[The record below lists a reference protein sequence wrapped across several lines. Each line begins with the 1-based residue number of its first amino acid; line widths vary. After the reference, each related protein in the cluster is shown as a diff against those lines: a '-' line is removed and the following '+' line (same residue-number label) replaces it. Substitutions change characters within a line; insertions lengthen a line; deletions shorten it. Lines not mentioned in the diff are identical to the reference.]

1 MSVIGKLQSTLNTLA
16 HARDALKIGWSLPP
30 ARTTA
35 QWMDIYHKSP
45 MLDPLHMIASDFA
58 SADYKL
64 FDRAQYKKDPQD
76 AEPLGS
82 HAIYDLIDHPMPD
95 HPEIDRYAFLYL
107 TSVYH
112 RLVGDAF
119 WLVDRDS
126 RGQPCGLYIIPPTWM
141 IFTPSEPV
149 PYFRIQPMGNTSHRY
164 FNADPADI
172 VWFKSPD
179 VNNPYGRG
187 RARGEALGD
196 EIETHEFSSKYAKN
210 FFYNDAVPPVI
221 FEMPGISKPDA
232 EKFKEDWI
240 GKFGGF
246 LNAHKLSVVDR
257 KDFKVH
263 QLTTSPKEMD
273 FVESRKYLIQ
283 MANEHD
289 CVPPEMRGN
298 LQNSNRATI
307 DSAFYLWSKN
317 VVTKELKLFASCLNN
332 QFVPMFDKSLVWV
345 YDNIV
350 PEDNAAKMLIA
361 NDGFKAGAL
370 TRNEW
375 RAIATSCGVKLAPD
389 EARGDV
395 YLTGMMVQEVPA
407 FKKDAPEPVAQTAP
421 SGDSAKPVVEPT
433 PKEPVAEPTEN
444 EDKAIDL
451 DLAIKELIASTKALS
466 HETKYG
472 KDTAEMTKAAHIVSS
487 FTIEQRKSIWTL
499 FDKSATKSEPLFTR
513 AVKSI
518 SSDQRA
524 KTRAAINAA
533 ITSDQ
538 SAKAIDSA
546 LAKVFND
553 ANDKAVQKALAP
565 AWLASLNVGKNN
577 ARALLA
583 QAGKGF
589 VSTVTK
595 DESDAMVND
604 WFTAWIDK
612 NGLDKAKEINNTT
625 NEVLKTQ
632 LREILSDSID
642 EGDSVKETVSKLL
655 NACDGVYDNMSG
667 YRANMIAR
675 TETGSTVN
683 AGSYATYKTEGI
695 EKKEWIAVQDDRTR
709 DDSDE
714 YDHLDA
720 DGEIVGVDEP
730 FTKTGEDLDYPG
742 DPSGDAGNII
752 NCRCTIAPV
761 VSTGE
766 ED

>member
-35 QWMDIYHKSP
+35 QWMDVYHKSP

-119 WLVDRDS
+119 WLVDRDN

-141 IFTPSEPV
+141 IFTPSEPI

-164 FNADPADI
+164 FNADPADV
-172 VWFKSPD
+172 VWFKAPD

-221 FEMPGISKPDA
+221 FEIPGISDPDA
-232 EKFKEDWI
+232 KKFKEDWI
-240 GKFGGF
+240 SKFGGF
-246 LNAHKLSVVDR
+246 LNAHKLSIVAK

-407 FKKDAPEPVAQTAP
+407 FKKDAPEPAAQNAP
-421 SGDSAKPVVEPT
+421 IDDSDK
-433 PKEPVAEPTEN
+433 PVAEPAPKEPIAAPTED

-451 DLAIKELIASTKALS
+451 DLAIKELIASTKALKYDEDQPRDENGRFGS
-466 HETKYG
+466 GGEVSSTDNSESGELSNSEQTALDTYAGTDYGTINEQLRKGTTTPETEKIVGALDSAIDKQSNWNGTVYRG
-472 KDTAEMTKAAHIVSS
+472 GDDSLTKAVLDNAGVNLYKADGSINQSTLNRMIDKPEYLS
-487 FTIEQRKSIWTL
+487 DKLADASPFT
-499 FDKSATKSEPLFTR
+499 D
-513 AVKSI
+513 
-518 SSDQRA
+518 
-524 KTRAAINAA
+524 
-533 ITSDQ
+533 
-538 SAKAIDSA
+538 
-546 LAKVFND
+546 
-553 ANDKAVQKALAP
+553 
-565 AWLASLNVGKNN
+565 
-577 ARALLA
+577 
-583 QAGKGF
+583 KGF
-589 VSTVTK
+589 VSTTTKKDVT
-595 DESDAMVND
+595 DS
-604 WFTAWIDK
+604 FTSTGK
-612 NGLDKAKEINNTT
+612 INT
-625 NEVLKTQ
+625 VLE
-632 LREILSDSID
+632 L
-642 EGDSVKETVSKLL
+642 SVKGKSLDVSS
-655 NACDGVYDNMSG
+655 NV
-667 YRANMIAR
+667 
-675 TETGSTVN
+675 T
-683 AGSYATYKTEGI
+683 
-695 EKKEWIAVQDDRTR
+695 
-709 DDSDE
+709 SDE
-714 YDHLDA
+714 YNQSERLFA
-720 DGEIVGVDEP
+720 RNSTFRLYSGAIQKSDEGY
-730 FTKTGEDLDYPG
+730 TLYLKGR
-742 DPSGDAGNII
+742 I
-752 NCRCTIAPV
+752 NA
-761 VSTGE
+761 
-766 ED
+766 